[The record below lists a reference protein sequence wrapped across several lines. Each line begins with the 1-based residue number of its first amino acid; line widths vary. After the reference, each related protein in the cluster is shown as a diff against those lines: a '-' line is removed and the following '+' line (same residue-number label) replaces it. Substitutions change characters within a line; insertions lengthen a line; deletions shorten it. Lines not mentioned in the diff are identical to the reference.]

1 MNNIK
6 EIHIKTYTAEEIA
19 ENQFKVINEIRSES
33 TSYDEKGNPISGYS
47 HQNDGNITTDFYYE
61 NGLLVKED
69 SGYHTTTFKYNEKG
83 NLIESIME
91 DDFGIHTKKMSYD
104 ENEHLIKE
112 VYSYKKHYAREEE
125 IQQIN
130 EYAYDDN
137 GNLTEQI
144 IDSDQPTAEYIL
156 FCYDDKNNK
165 IAEKLVQDEYFEL
178 TEFVNDE
185 VRTKRRYTCKAADAE
200 TFLDT
205 DDFTKELI
213 EVTKI
218 RHEKKTEGDKIIEI
232 NTSIANDCV
241 CSKEIIISDATTN
254 HILKYYEV
262 FYNCGESPIVT
273 EKTIE
278 YWD

>member
-130 EYAYDDN
+130 EYA
-137 GNLTEQI
+137 
-144 IDSDQPTAEYIL
+144 
-156 FCYDDKNNK
+156 
-165 IAEKLVQDEYFEL
+165 
-178 TEFVNDE
+178 
-185 VRTKRRYTCKAADAE
+185 
-200 TFLDT
+200 
-205 DDFTKELI
+205 
-213 EVTKI
+213 
-218 RHEKKTEGDKIIEI
+218 
-232 NTSIANDCV
+232 
-241 CSKEIIISDATTN
+241 
-254 HILKYYEV
+254 
-262 FYNCGESPIVT
+262 
-273 EKTIE
+273 
-278 YWD
+278 